1 MGDGGSDGSV
11 GIVAVDGFYALFCY
25 FQVVSYPS

>member
-11 GIVAVDGFYALFCY
+11 GIVAVDGFYALFFY
-25 FQVVSYPS
+25 FQSCFIP